1 MRQTRELSTHTINFV
16 PKAPTRRIL
25 NLIANANIY
34 KKDVEPVLMPVPRSK
49 ALALP
54 D

>member
-25 NLIANANIY
+25 NLIANIY